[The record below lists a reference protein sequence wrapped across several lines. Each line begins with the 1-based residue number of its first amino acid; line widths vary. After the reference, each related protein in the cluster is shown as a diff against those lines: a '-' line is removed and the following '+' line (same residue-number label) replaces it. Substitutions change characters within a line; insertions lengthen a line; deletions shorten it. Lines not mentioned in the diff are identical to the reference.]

1 MSEYQSGA
9 RKGKSTREHHLT
21 IRAIKEAAK
30 EKKEEITAVYFD
42 IKKCFDKMV
51 LKEAMKE
58 LWMKGVKGKHW
69 RLIYK
74 LNSNN
79 ILIPTTEIGEC
90 SQIKVKEM
98 IKQGSVLG
106 SVISPITIDSLTRI
120 MNQCG
125 NQWYMENIK
134 INPLLFQDDIFA
146 VNKTEHIQDTIDIIE
161 TFQDL
166 KRLQFHEEK
175 TKKSILNGKKDE
187 TIYINNVEIGR
198 AEHHTYLGKIIS
210 EKTGEK
216 EEISQRITKA
226 KAAVNE
232 CMNIVNRKELK
243 HKRIGIGKRLL
254 QTVIIPTLIFGAET
268 WPTLTEKEKENMN
281 SIQQQYMNRILKLPK
296 STPGCAILN
305 ELDLMKIEHKANC
318 RKLEYHIDLIT
329 RENTKLEVKIN
340 NYQEEKN
347 MKYNREINELKKTY
361 NINEDLGALDQRR
374 GKAIVRKAIQIKNST
389 EIKES
394 LNNGIKTKNIG
405 NNIKYMQCTKFN
417 EAQII
422 FKAKCGMLNIRENF
436 KRSYNN

>member
-1 MSEYQSGA
+1 
-9 RKGKSTREHHLT
+9 
-21 IRAIKEAAK
+21 
-30 EKKEEITAVYFD
+30 
-42 IKKCFDKMV
+42 
-51 LKEAMKE
+51 
-58 LWMKGVKGKHW
+58 
-69 RLIYK
+69 
-74 LNSNN
+74 
-79 ILIPTTEIGEC
+79 
-90 SQIKVKEM
+90 M

-106 SVISPITIDSLTRI
+106 SVISAITIDSLTRI

-305 ELDLMKIEHKANC
+305 
-318 RKLEYHIDLIT
+318 
-329 RENTKLEVKIN
+329 
-340 NYQEEKN
+340 
-347 MKYNREINELKKTY
+347 
-361 NINEDLGALDQRR
+361 
-374 GKAIVRKAIQIKNST
+374 
-389 EIKES
+389 
-394 LNNGIKTKNIG
+394 
-405 NNIKYMQCTKFN
+405 
-417 EAQII
+417 
-422 FKAKCGMLNIRENF
+422 
-436 KRSYNN
+436 